1 MFGPIKSNLISFL
14 VLIIGLFLASCAN
27 RGLTDN
33 TTISQSGDNKRF
45 HSTKRASLSNIHF
58 KTNKGLVKSKQRQTA
73 RYQGAIDVD

>member
-1 MFGPIKSNLISFL
+1 MFGPIKSNLTTLSL
-14 VLIIGLFLASCAN
+14 VVIGLFLASCAS

-45 HSTKRASLSNIHF
+45 HSNKKASLNNIHF